1 MNLSFI
7 IPAHNSQDTLQ
18 RAVESILISGRQ
30 SELDFEVIIVENA
43 SEDQTQQ
50 LAQQLAQD
58 NQNVRVI
65 VSDQKGVSNA
75 RNLGIKEA
83 TGKYILFVDADDYL
97 LETGIGEIENFLRS
111 YPETDLGVFS
121 YEVGNSEYLVSS
133 QSTIYDKNV
142 LEFKEYMLKNPTKFM
157 TVWAKLLKRSLII
170 DNALIFNP
178 DLRLAED
185 GDFMLQYL
193 THCRKIVATPH
204 IFYHYSTDNSQ
215 SAVRKFDGKKAQDY
229 QKALTVSQN
238 YLRQNA
244 PELLDAYNYYILMHL
259 NVIMVREV
267 FAKNNGLSYFSK
279 LKQSKEIAHK
289 NIFLSALKS
298 IEIVECRTPRLLS
311 ILLIKMHCF
320 ILASFIF
327 KLRVRQNLRS
337 IKGEKNES
345 FNGNFDL

>member
-18 RAVESILISGRQ
+18 RAVESILISGKQ

-267 FAKNNGLSYFSK
+267 FIENNGLS
-279 LKQSKEIAHK
+279 KQESITLEKDLTKKELF
-289 NIFLSALKS
+289 NRALK
-298 IEIVECRTPRLLS
+298 IVKFNQCRSPRMLP
-311 ILLIKMHCF
+311 ILLLKLGCYR
-320 ILASFIF
+320 LAAIIF
-327 KLRVRQNLRS
+327 KLRVKQNAQ
-337 IKGEKNES
+337 IKK
-345 FNGNFDL
+345 